1 MLKSKVCITIFCFAM
16 YHLQMV
22 CEREKVPRKPFS
34 NLQMIETIRWYYY
47 GGDFTLGYPTLQ
59 YPWHLD
65 LRGNFKA
72 DE

>member
-1 MLKSKVCITIFCFAM
+1 
-16 YHLQMV
+16 MV